1 MVEMSKRLVI
11 ILVLIFTLPM
21 IGINN
26 NSIVTNASAA
36 DSCSGDIEPI
46 VWNQTV
52 GRSALVPHYNYYSGY
67 FGFGDYYDEDYDRKG
82 RNHDNDDNDW
92 FFEETREK
100 TALNPEEEWM
110 YVGWDRDTRLQTL
123 TSNHH
128 STMLVGNDSIGA
140 LRVNLSELHRT
151 TICITVQALNE
162 TNDDYSVDVYLMTT
176 SEYQRY
182 TELYYS
188 AHSEQSFYSDISE
201 ALSDISPEW
210 RSLDFTGWRSYRDAH
225 QYESVN
231 KINFALN
238 LDGPES
244 YTPLFGSER
253 WQDFYIVIDTWDNN
267 HDNDALAPGVVT
279 AADVTIITTERSFI
293 LPNYTVAIIFL
304 MMIVGMV
311 IFPFILN
318 ARYMKAGLEVSNDL
332 TEPGLVPSLE
342 VDAELPEYGQQDNL
356 EGKNYPNLSDD
367 NAGD

>member
-1 MVEMSKRLVI
+1 MLQRRAV
-11 ILVLIFTLPM
+11 VLLSIFLLPLFSV
-21 IGINN
+21 GITTP
-26 NSIVTNASAA
+26 VGTASAA
-36 DSCSGDIEPI
+36 IDDCKGELSQI
-46 VWNQTV
+46 VENETLS
-52 GRSALVPHYNYYSGY
+52 RHAEVPNNNNWW
-67 FGFGDYYDEDYDRKG
+67 FLEDY
-82 RNHDNDDNDW
+82 
-92 FFEETREK
+92 EEDGPGKRQSKKQSDEGTYPFDP
-100 TALNPEEEWM
+100 ALSPEEEWM
-110 YVGWDRDTRLQTL
+110 YMSWDRDSRLQRMTY
-123 TSNHH
+123 NHH

-140 LRVNLSELHRT
+140 LRVNLSEQHRT

-176 SEYQRY
+176 SEFQRY

-188 AHSEQSFYSDISE
+188 SHSEQSFYADVSE

-231 KINFALN
+231 EINFALN

-267 HDNDALAPGVVT
+267 HDNDAPAPGVVT
-279 AADVTIITTERSFI
+279 AADVTIITTERSFV

-304 MMIVGMV
+304 MMIIGMV

-318 ARYMKAGLEVSNDL
+318 ARYMKAGLDVSSGP

-342 VDAELPEYGQQDNL
+342 VDAELPEYGQENDL
-356 EGKNYPNLSDD
+356 EGKNYPDISQDST
-367 NAGD
+367 GD